1 MPITL
6 HPKKLLDASLMMHQT
21 KSQITSQACQHCIT
35 CASLNAVFNAD
46 PINRHK
52 NNHGGL
58 RPLCTTYRHD
68 YVLLIGNTKG
78 GVGKTTIAVNLAI
91 ARALAGRDVW
101 LIDGDRQGTA
111 QTAISIRAEAG
122 HTPGIACATYPDGPT
137 LRAQVQQQAA
147 KFDDVVI
154 DAGGRDSTAL
164 RAALVLSDVLLV
176 PFQPRS
182 YDVWAL
188 NDIAALVDEARSVR
202 DGLRCFAVL
211 NCADPGEHST
221 DNAEAAAAVAEVPQ
235 FEYLP
240 TPLRRRKAF
249 SNAAG
254 AGQCVLEI
262 KPQDGKASAELDAL
276 ISALF

>member
-1 MPITL
+1 MIVT
-6 HPKKLLDASLMMHQT
+6 
-21 KSQITSQACQHCIT
+21 
-35 CASLNAVFNAD
+35 V
-46 PINRHK
+46 
-52 NNHGGL
+52 
-58 RPLCTTYRHD
+58 
-68 YVLLIGNTKG
+68 GNTKG
-78 GVGKTTIAVNLAI
+78 GVGKTTISVNLAI

-111 QTAISIRAEAG
+111 QAAISIRAEAG
-122 HTPGIACATYPDGPT
+122 HSPGIACATYPDGPT
-137 LRAQVQQQAA
+137 LRAQVQQQAG

-202 DGLRCFAVL
+202 DGLRAFAVL

-221 DNAEAAAAVAEVPQ
+221 DNAEAAAAVADVPQ
-235 FEYLP
+235 FAYLP

-254 AGQCVLEI
+254 AGLSVLEI
-262 KPQDGKASAELDAL
+262 KPQDAKASAELNAL
-276 ISALF
+276 VNALFSY

>member
-1 MPITL
+1 MIVT
-6 HPKKLLDASLMMHQT
+6 
-21 KSQITSQACQHCIT
+21 
-35 CASLNAVFNAD
+35 V
-46 PINRHK
+46 
-52 NNHGGL
+52 
-58 RPLCTTYRHD
+58 
-68 YVLLIGNTKG
+68 GNTKG
-78 GVGKTTIAVNLAI
+78 GVGKTTISVNLAI

-122 HTPGIACATYPDGPT
+122 HSPGIACATYPDGPT
-137 LRAQVQQQAA
+137 LRAQVQQQAG

-202 DGLRCFAVL
+202 DGLRAFAVL

-221 DNAEAAAAVAEVPQ
+221 DNAEAAAAVTDVPQ
-235 FEYLP
+235 FAYLP

-254 AGQCVLEI
+254 AVLSVLEI
-262 KPQDGKASAELDAL
+262 KPQDAKASAELNAL
-276 ISALF
+276 VNALF